1 MMNTTARSFV
11 RVLGTRA
18 LGIIFLLAGCG
29 AETDQ
34 STTISTMEALS
45 TPVCAT
51 GAERATVRLSCPTGQ
66 TIQAIDF
73 ASYGTPGGT
82 CGSFSQQSCDATTS
96 RNVVSTACLG
106 KGSCAV
112 GAANGTFGD
121 PCVGTVKHLFIQA
134 SCAATSPVTGN
145 DAGVPP
151 PPDGSV
157 PGQTPPVTCATGIPA
172 QGQPSGISSPTT
184 VVGSGTAASCTF
196 AQLQTAVALG
206 GVITFNCGINRVTI
220 PISTTMHL
228 PTNKSTVIDGGSK
241 ITLDGRG
248 SVQILSFN
256 SLDFRANDNTVTLQ
270 HIALVNGKATPIVA
284 IPPAA
289 EPCSQGWDDGQGGA
303 LYMRDG
309 NLVVIDATF
318 TNNQAALLGP
328 DTGGGAIYVF
338 GSKRGAVIVNT
349 TFTANRGSNAAAL
362 GALYATLAVYNSS
375 FIGNT
380 ATGHG
385 ANYDDGSRCSVINN
399 GQHEVGS
406 GGNGGAIYSDG
417 QGANVLLCGVTITD
431 NKAASDGF
439 GGGLFFTSNDM
450 TGTLSIANSAISGNT
465 GGWWTNVA
473 TGSITNVGTAI
484 GVNAKSIML
493 TTSSVQ
499 GVP

>member
-1 MMNTTARSFV
+1 MKSTASSFL

-18 LGIIFLLAGCG
+18 LGITFVLAGCG
-29 AETDQ
+29 AEVDQ
-34 STTISTMEALS
+34 ITTVSTMEALS

-51 GAERATVRLSCPTGQ
+51 GAERQTLRLACPAGQ
-66 TIQAIDF
+66 TIQSIDF

-82 CGSFSQQSCDATTS
+82 CGSFVPQSCDATTS
-96 RNVVSTACLG
+96 RNVVSAACLG

-112 GAANGTFGD
+112 GAVNGTFGD
-121 PCVGTVKHLFIQA
+121 PCVGTAKRLFVQA
-134 SCAATSPVTGN
+134 SCGSTSPVTGN
-145 DAGVPP
+145 DAGVPS
-151 PPDGSV
+151 PPDGSAS
-157 PGQTPPVTCATGIPA
+157 GTTPPATCVTGIPA
-172 QGQPSGISSPTT
+172 QGQPADTSNPTT

-196 AQLQTAVALG
+196 AQLQAAVALG
-206 GVITFNCGINRVTI
+206 GVITFNCGTSPVVIPVVT
-220 PISTTMHL
+220 TLHL

-241 ITLDGRG
+241 ITLNGRA

-256 SLDFRANDNTVTLQ
+256 SLNFRANDNALTLQ
-270 HIALVNGKATPIVA
+270 HIALVNGKTTPTAA

-289 EPCSQGWDDGQGGA
+289 EPCSQGWDDGEGGA

-309 NLVVIDATF
+309 NLVVIDTTF
-318 TNNQAALLGP
+318 ANNQAALLGP
-328 DTGGGAIYVF
+328 DTGGGAIYIF

-349 TFTANRGSNAAAL
+349 TFTNNRGSNAAAL
-362 GALYATLAVYNSS
+362 GALHATLGVYNSS

-385 ANYDDGSRCSVINN
+385 ANSDDATRCSVINN

-417 QGANVLLCGVTITD
+417 QGANILLCGVTISN
-431 NKAASDGF
+431 NKAGSAAF

-450 TGTLSIANSAISGNT
+450 TGTLSIANSSISGNT
-465 GGWWTNVA
+465 GGWWTNVS
-473 TGSITNVGTAI
+473 TGSIANAGTAV
-484 GVNAKSIML
+484 GVNAKSITL
-493 TTSSVQ
+493 TTSTVQ